1 VALKLG
7 YLLPTREQIMDGRPE
22 AAPLLSLAERA
33 ERLGYD
39 SIWVGDSLLA
49 RPRHEPLTLLA
60 GVAGRTHRVQL
71 GTAVLLPA
79 LRNPVILA
87 HVVATLDQVSAGR
100 LILGVGIGL
109 NVPSVHAEFQASGVP
124 FERRVGRMLEGLRL
138 CRALWTGQSVNW
150 DGRWQVE
157 GGVLAP
163 TPHRAGGPP
172 IWVGGNLQSS
182 RRQVGRSFDGWLPI
196 TPNPEAWAEQW
207 AEVASIAREA
217 GRDPANLTGSMYLT
231 LSLDDNA
238 DRANERM
245 NKFLEQYYN
254 QPATV
259 IRSWQANYAGPAEGA
274 TEWLARYEKAGVHH
288 VILRFVGDHE
298 RHLETLIAA
307 AR

>member
-1 VALKLG
+1 
-7 YLLPTREQIMDGRPE
+7 
-22 AAPLLSLAERA
+22 
-33 ERLGYD
+33 
-39 SIWVGDSLLA
+39 
-49 RPRHEPLTLLA
+49 
-60 GVAGRTHRVQL
+60 
-71 GTAVLLPA
+71 
-79 LRNPVILA
+79 
-87 HVVATLDQVSAGR
+87 
-100 LILGVGIGL
+100 
-109 NVPSVHAEFQASGVP
+109 
-124 FERRVGRMLEGLRL
+124 
-138 CRALWTGQSVNW
+138 
-150 DGRWQVE
+150 
-157 GGVLAP
+157 
-163 TPHRAGGPP
+163 
-172 IWVGGNLQSS
+172 LQSS

-238 DRANERM
+238 NRANERM

-274 TEWLARYEKAGVHH
+274 TEWLAGYEKAGVHH

-298 RHLETLIAA
+298 RHLETLVAA